1 MSSSP
6 LALLSV
12 TDKSGVVDFAAG
24 LHALGYELLSTGGT
38 ARLLAEHGL
47 PVTEVASYTGSP
59 EILDG
64 RVKTLHPKIHGGIL
78 CDRTKSSHREQ
89 AAEFG
94 IRPIDLVVVNLYA
107 FAEEAQA
114 KELSPEKAIEFIDI
128 GGPCMLRAAAKN
140 YQHCAPLIDPADY
153 ERCLVELR
161 EAKQHGQSGLS
172 LSFRQRLAAKTFL
185 AISQYDSMIARYL
198 AKGLAASDSTDAP
211 ILGASHT
218 LTLELQQEL
227 RYGENP
233 HQRAAF
239 YRSPLSAPGGLQ
251 EAKVLQGKELS
262 YNNLLDCD
270 AAAGIAA
277 SFPEAVA
284 CTIIKHT
291 NPCGTALARPG
302 ESLSELYRRVLALD
316 PKSAFGGI
324 VAFNR
329 EVDGPTALAM
339 SELFLECIVAPS
351 FSAEARAALQS
362 KKNLRLLELPYLKSG
377 ASRSPRLDLRSVLGG
392 ILVQEH
398 DAAETDPGR
407 WEVVT
412 RRKPDAGEAADLHFA
427 MRLCKHVKSNAIV
440 YAKDLVS
447 VAVGAGQMSRVDAA
461 IFAAEKAK
469 EFGRS
474 TEGSVL
480 ASDAFFPFRDTV
492 DLAAKLGVKAIIQ
505 PGGSLRDAESI
516 AAADEHGIAMVFTRL
531 RHFRH

>member
-12 TDKSGVVDFAAG
+12 TDKTGVVDFARG
-24 LHALGYELLSTGGT
+24 LRALGFELLSTGGT

-78 CDRTKSSHREQ
+78 FDRSKASHEAEAR
-89 AAEFG
+89 EFG
-94 IRPIDLVVVNLYA
+94 LRPIDLVVVNLYA
-107 FAEEAQA
+107 FEAEAQS
-114 KELSPEKAIEFIDI
+114 KGLSPEKAIEYIDI

-140 YQHCAPLIDPADY
+140 YAHCAAVIDPADY
-153 ERCLVELR
+153 ERCLSELK
-161 EAKQHGQSGLS
+161 EGLS
-172 LSFRQRLAAKTFL
+172 QHFRLHLAAKTFL

-198 AKGLAASDSTDAP
+198 AKGLEAAARLAAP
-211 ILGASHT
+211 ADELPPRLG
-218 LTLELQQEL
+218 LQLELQQSL

-233 HQRAAF
+233 HQKAAF
-239 YRSPLSAPGGLQ
+239 YRSPLSTAGGLQ
-251 EAKVLQGKELS
+251 DARVLQGKELS

-270 AAAGIAA
+270 AAAQIVAD
-277 SFPEAVA
+277 FPESVA

-291 NPCGTALARPG
+291 NPCGTALAREG
-302 ESLSELYRRVLALD
+302 EKLVDLYRRVLALD

-329 EVDGPTALAM
+329 EVDAPTAQAM

-351 FSAEARAALQS
+351 FSQEAQAVLQT
-362 KKNLRLLELPYLKSG
+362 KKNLRLLELPYLQKD
-377 ASRSPRLDLRSVLGG
+377 AQREAIWDVRSVLGG
-392 ILVQEH
+392 ILVQQH
-398 DAAETDPGR
+398 DQVRAEADHGR
-407 WEVVT
+407 WEIVT
-412 RRKPDAGEAADLHFA
+412 QKKPDPAQAADLVFA

-440 YAKDLVS
+440 YAKDLVA

-461 IFAAEKAK
+461 TFAAEKAK

-474 TEGSVL
+474 TEGTVM

-492 DLAAKLGVKAIIQ
+492 DLAATLGVKAIIQ
-505 PGGSLRDAESI
+505 PGGSMRDAESI
-516 AAADEHGIAMVFTRL
+516 AAANEHGIAMVFTGV